1 MFEITQA
8 QLEQMRTCVKRTQC
22 QPDCPYSNWDFDCI
36 VIHNLET
43 DLPNYSYRLFKGL
56 EAALAKLKAATE
68 LLKKAD
74 ELTDRLIKENAEVI
88 AERDFLA
95 GELGGLPCYTRRD
108 WQCPDFVPGGQFHCE
123 IAKAT
128 NILDEKAYRNLRTYC
143 YSRYAAAQRER
154 GV

>member
-8 QLEQMRTCVKRTQC
+8 QLEQMWTCVKRTQC
-22 QPDCPYSNWDFDCI
+22 QPDCPYLDLAFDCI
-36 VIHNLET
+36 LIQNPRT

-56 EAALAKLKAATE
+56 EAALAKLEAATE

-74 ELTDRLIKENAEVI
+74 ELTDRLIKEKAEVI

-108 WQCPDFVPGGQFHCE
+108 WQCPDFVRHIAICE
-123 IAKAT
+123 PIAIAAT
-128 NILDEKAYRNLRTYC
+128 PPR
-143 YSRYAAAQRER
+143 RER
-154 GV
+154 GVCDAQKPLESLSGHKQFY